1 MQPLDVSINKPFK
14 DALRNEYTQYCIQKG
29 LSNADKV
36 SRKQIIDFVYDVWY
50 NKNII
55 TKEMIIKSF
64 KITGLSN
71 KIDSS
76 ENYLFEVFKWL
87 DERKVDKIEVD
98 KNVSDSDLELIL
110 ILIVIN

>member
-1 MQPLDVSINKPFK
+1 
-14 DALRNEYTQYCIQKG
+14 
-29 LSNADKV
+29 
-36 SRKQIIDFVYDVWY
+36 
-50 NKNII
+50 
-55 TKEMIIKSF
+55 MIIKSF

-98 KNVSDSDLELIL
+98 KNVSDSDLE
-110 ILIVIN
+110 INSDFNSY